1 MRAILQINQHD
12 INEMLLQTIRQLLLQ
27 NSEILIQ
34 SAVHLEEFD
43 ATKSVDDVMQALSA
57 QGHNAAFLQDIE
69 KGLKGSS
76 VYAENEH

>member
-12 INEMLLQTIRQLLLQ
+12 VNEMLLQTIKQLLLQ

-43 ATKSVDDVMQALSA
+43 ATKSVNEVMQALSA
-57 QGHNAAFLQDIE
+57 QGHNVAFLKDIE
-69 KGLKGSS
+69 KGLKSSS
-76 VYAENEH
+76 VSAENEH

>member
-12 INEMLLQTIRQLLLQ
+12 INEMLLQTIKQLLLQ

-43 ATKSVDDVMQALSA
+43 ATKSVDEVMQALSA

-69 KGLKGSS
+69 KGLKSSS

>member
-12 INEMLLQTIRQLLLQ
+12 INEMLLQTIKQLLLQ

-69 KGLKGSS
+69 KGLKSSS

>member
-12 INEMLLQTIRQLLLQ
+12 VNEMLLQTIKQLLLQ

-34 SAVHLEEFD
+34 SAVHLEEYD
-43 ATKSVDDVMQALSA
+43 ATKSVDEVMQALSA

-69 KGLKGSS
+69 KGLKSSS
-76 VYAENEH
+76 VYTENEH

>member
-12 INEMLLQTIRQLLLQ
+12 INEMLLQTIKQLLLQ

-43 ATKSVDDVMQALSA
+43 ATKSVDEVMQALSA
-57 QGHNAAFLQDIE
+57 QGHNAAFLKDIE
-69 KGLKGSS
+69 KGLKNSS

>member
-1 MRAILQINQHD
+1 MRTILQINPHD
-12 INEMLLQTIRQLLLQ
+12 INEMLLQTIKQLLLQ

-57 QGHNAAFLQDIE
+57 QGHNAAFLKDIE
-69 KGLKGSS
+69 KGLKSSS

>member
-12 INEMLLQTIRQLLLQ
+12 INEMLLQTIKQLLLQ

-43 ATKSVDDVMQALSA
+43 ATKSVNEVMQALSA

-69 KGLKGSS
+69 KGLKSSS